1 MSFLFKKSSKPTTRL
16 FYATDIHGSERTYRK
31 FVNAGKFYGV
41 NVLVMG
47 GDITGKLLIPIIKEK
62 KDNL

>member
-1 MSFLFKKSSKPTTRL
+1 MSFIFKKSSKPTTRL

-41 NVLVMG
+41 NVLQAS
-47 GDITGKLLIPIIKEK
+47 
-62 KDNL
+62 

>member
-41 NVLVMG
+41 NVLQASRAFQVTSAVYFNQHLKG
-47 GDITGKLLIPIIKEK
+47 
-62 KDNL
+62 